1 MPTVTSSSALT
12 LTELFGEYVIRKG
25 GRFLQYVGT
34 NLRREDGGFSRKDG
48 GYQEQMEVASAF
60 SESRKCLPPH
70 HQQICLVKKTY
81 QEQAVDFSNTLAE
94 ILRNL
99 RREIERGGGFS
110 RKEIEQGSNLQLEP
124 I

>member
-70 HQQICLVKKTY
+70 HQQICLVKKNIPRTGSRLLQY
-81 QEQAVDFSNTLAE
+81 
-94 ILRNL
+94 IGRNFEKFTQRDRE
-99 RREIERGGGFS
+99 RRRFQQKGNRTG
-110 RKEIEQGSNLQLEP
+110 L
-124 I
+124 

>member
-1 MPTVTSSSALT
+1 VNTLSEKAVDFSNTSAQIYA
-12 LTELFGEYVIRKG
+12 EK
-25 GRFLQYVGT
+25 
-34 NLRREDGGFSRKDG
+34 DGGFSRKDG

-60 SESRKCLPPH
+60 SESRKCL
-70 HQQICLVKKTY
+70 QICLVKKTY